1 MSRVGLNPSTNRVQL
16 KGGTRVM
23 AGCCCTDEPCVDD
36 EFTYGVLWPCLGI
49 VYNDCTG
56 AVINPPC
63 LTVRMDRLP
72 SGITAGTVVKIYG
85 LCYTVNAVDLTR
97 CEAISG
103 GCSSGGVAT
112 EVALDPLVV
121 IVQAGGVT
129 CLSETCQCDEVGQY
143 PLRCDRTVDESVK
156 YCPSAGCTIRGCLLF
171 GPGPLVCIE
180 PGQSGA
186 TIPSEDSSTCCD
198 GCNTC
203 SSFSFREDSRN
214 PESLLTKCCCGQV
227 CVEVGGVWQN
237 PCTFTYSSSWE
248 ERVDFNPAVSIDP
261 AGDVQIT
268 YRTVT
273 WSGAGCP
280 EDPGPCPTMTIRE
293 WRTYNGVTQYDITT
307 TNPVCPPAGGCGP
320 PDAGGAGGIGY
331 HQDYLGETGDNQNRG
346 YKGCGG
352 FADSISF
359 VNATNPESGI
369 VTTTASVTSNWVC
382 SPQTICKGTCNNGGR
397 GAAALEF
404 GEV

>member
-1 MSRVGLNPSTNRVQL
+1 VSRIGLNPSTNRVQL

-112 EVALDPLVV
+112 EVALDPAVV

-129 CLSETCQCDEVGQY
+129 CLSETCQCAEVGQY
-143 PLRCDRTVDESVK
+143 PLRCDRTVVEEVK
-156 YCPSAGCTIRGCLLF
+156 YCPIDGCSIRQCMLF

-180 PGQSGA
+180 PGQSGVPVPA
-186 TIPSEDSSTCCD
+186 EDGTKCCT
-198 GCNTC
+198 CNTC
-203 SSFSFREDSRN
+203 ESWGYLEDSRN
-214 PESLLTKCCCGQV
+214 PESIEVSCCCGLRPV
-227 CVEVGGVWQN
+227 ADPGPGFDPL
-237 PCTFTYSSSWE
+237 PCTYTYTSSWE
-248 ERVDFNPAVSIDP
+248 YHVTFDAVPGP
-261 AGDVQIT
+261 AGETWFRETVSCSGSTPAADGTVCMDCTRRTWEEKIGLGLYPT
-268 YRTVT
+268 LTVT
-273 WSGAGCP
+273 YDVTDNFQSCWGCQP
-280 EDPGPCPTMTIRE
+280 PRSIGLPGGFI
-293 WRTYNGVTQYDITT
+293 N
-307 TNPVCPPAGGCGP
+307 
-320 PDAGGAGGIGY
+320 
-331 HQDYLGETGDNQNRG
+331 DYLDQTGENVNRG

-352 FADSISF
+352 FSDSVVQTTFGFGSTA
-359 VNATNPESGI
+359 V
-369 VTTTASVTSNWVC
+369 TTASESSTIAC
-382 SPQTICKGTCNNGGR
+382 APQTICRGSCNNGGR
-397 GAAALEF
+397 GAAAIDF